1 MQDESTSFFK
11 KIKDDKTVSP
21 TACCKWCLLASW
33 LGFQDLL
40 DYNISWLSVKR
51 EMMNALTILRDVQ
64 KGQERM
70 KVAKENQ
77 LSIDEKSSLDDI
89 QNILSKHYTGSP
101 KLQQLLPILAGVVV
115 LRKERP
121 LLWVDNPT

>member
-1 MQDESTSFFK
+1 
-11 KIKDDKTVSP
+11 
-21 TACCKWCLLASW
+21 
-33 LGFQDLL
+33 
-40 DYNISWLSVKR
+40 
-51 EMMNALTILRDVQ
+51 MNALTILRDVQ

-101 KLQQLLPILAGVVV
+101 KLQQLLPILARVVV

>member
-1 MQDESTSFFK
+1 
-11 KIKDDKTVSP
+11 
-21 TACCKWCLLASW
+21 
-33 LGFQDLL
+33 
-40 DYNISWLSVKR
+40 
-51 EMMNALTILRDVQ
+51 MNALTILRDVQ

-101 KLQQLLPILAGVVV
+101 KLQQLLPCYARRGPYCGWTTQLKQSA
-115 LRKERP
+115 
-121 LLWVDNPT
+121 